1 MKAQLYI
8 GDELAQET
16 VEICS
21 PPREG
26 DLVLFR
32 DQRLRVRE
40 IGHHIEKKKLRIMC
54 HVPPTKA
61 EMVVVMPPGSTREL
75 ANAAGTLMGGR
86 IDEGALD
93 AVYGKEIEDTDLGE

>member
-16 VEICS
+16 VEISS

-40 IGHHIEKKKLRIMC
+40 IGHHIEKKKLRIVC
-54 HVPPTKA
+54 HVPPQKPVEAA
-61 EMVVVMPPGSTREL
+61 EVV
-75 ANAAGTLMGGR
+75 ANH
-86 IDEGALD
+86 IDVD
-93 AVYGKEIEDTDLGE
+93 DFYRNEDTDVDE

>member
-26 DLVLFR
+26 DLILFR
-32 DQRLRVRE
+32 DRRLRVRE
-40 IGHHIEKKKLRIMC
+40 IGHHIEKKKLRIVC
-54 HVPPTKA
+54 FQSPQTPVPSY
-61 EMVVVMPPGSTREL
+61 VMPIPP
-75 ANAAGTLMGGR
+75 
-86 IDEGALD
+86 
-93 AVYGKEIEDTDLGE
+93 IETEFDTDLEEE